1 MKNFLTS
8 AFNRAT
14 QLTREQN
21 LAEATRVLMR
31 ALTSG
36 AAAPAPQPAAH
47 AEPHPP
53 TFRLRRPLG
62 ETVELLR
69 HAGLPG
75 LDQRAAPLVT
85 LRKAPKI
92 EVPPGAAYLSRS
104 YVGLAG
110 ARDYK
115 VYAPNGVGDG
125 KRPLIVMLHGCAQN
139 PDDFAV
145 GSRMNELAEE
155 HGFIVAYP
163 AQSTTANQMGCWN
176 WFNPADQA
184 REKGEPSLIAG
195 MTRAVMA
202 EWRVD
207 QSRVYVAGLSA
218 GGAMAA
224 TMGATYPELYA
235 AVGIHSGLAH
245 GSASDVASAF
255 AAMSGK
261 FELGA
266 ARRSLSDGVRTIVFH
281 GEADQKVHPTNG
293 ETIIAGARLDLA
305 DALAR
310 ETRETGSAGGRKYS
324 RTIIADARGVPQL
337 EHWAVE
343 GLGHAWSGGNP
354 DGSFADRH
362 GPEASREM
370 VRFFL
375 SDAAK
380 AR

>member
-1 MKNFLTS
+1 MKNLLTS

-14 QLTREQN
+14 QLTREQD
-21 LAEATRVLMR
+21 LAEATRVLMG
-31 ALTSG
+31 ALTRG
-36 AAAPAPQPAAH
+36 AAAPPAPQPAAH

-62 ETVELLR
+62 ETVDLLR

-75 LDQRAAPLVT
+75 MDQSGAPLVA

-92 EVPPGAAYLSRS
+92 DIPAGAAYVSRS
-104 YVGLAG
+104 YVGPAG

-115 VYAPNGVGDG
+115 VYAPQNVGDG
-125 KRPLIVMLHGCAQN
+125 KRPLIVMLHGCSQN

-145 GSRMNELAEE
+145 GSRMNALAEE
-155 HGFIVAYP
+155 HGFLVAYP
-163 AQSTTANQMGCWN
+163 AQSTQANQMGCWN
-176 WFNPADQA
+176 WFNPADQT

-195 MTRAVMA
+195 MTRAIMA

-207 QSRVYVAGLSA
+207 ESRVYVAGLSA
-218 GGAMAA
+218 GGAMSA
-224 TMGATYPELYA
+224 TMAATYPELYA

-255 AAMSGK
+255 AAMSGNAG
-261 FELGA
+261 LGA
-266 ARRSLSDGVRTIVFH
+266 MNGSMSDGVRTIVFH

-293 ETIIAGARLDLA
+293 ETIMARARLDLA
-305 DALAR
+305 KALAR
-310 ETRETGSAGGRKYS
+310 ETRETGSAGGRAYS
-324 RTIIADARGVPQL
+324 RTVIADARGVPQL
-337 EHWAVE
+337 EHWTVE

-362 GPEASREM
+362 GPDASREM

-375 SDAAK
+375 ADATP
-380 AR
+380 

>member
-1 MKNFLTS
+1 
-8 AFNRAT
+8 
-14 QLTREQN
+14 
-21 LAEATRVLMR
+21 
-31 ALTSG
+31 
-36 AAAPAPQPAAH
+36 
-47 AEPHPP
+47 
-53 TFRLRRPLG
+53 
-62 ETVELLR
+62 
-69 HAGLPG
+69 
-75 LDQRAAPLVT
+75 
-85 LRKAPKI
+85 
-92 EVPPGAAYLSRS
+92 
-104 YVGLAG
+104 
-110 ARDYK
+110 
-115 VYAPNGVGDG
+115 
-125 KRPLIVMLHGCAQN
+125 
-139 PDDFAV
+139 
-145 GSRMNELAEE
+145 
-155 HGFIVAYP
+155 
-163 AQSTTANQMGCWN
+163 MGCWN
-176 WFNPADQA
+176 WFNPADQT

-207 QSRVYVAGLSA
+207 ESRVYVAGLSA

-224 TMGATYPELYA
+224 TMAATYPELYA

-255 AAMSGK
+255 AAMGGK

-266 ARRSLSDGVRTIVFH
+266 ARRSLSEGVRTIVFH

-310 ETRETGSAGGRKYS
+310 ETRETGSAGGRNYS
-324 RTIIADARGVPQL
+324 RTVIADARGVPQL

-375 SDAAK
+375 ADAAT

>member
-21 LAEATRVLMR
+21 LTEATRVLMR
-31 ALTSG
+31 ALTNG

-53 TFRLRRPLG
+53 TCRLRRPLG
-62 ETVELLR
+62 ETVELLP

-75 LDQRAAPLVT
+75 LDQSGAPLVG
-85 LRKAPKI
+85 LRKAPTI
-92 EVPPGAAYLSRS
+92 DVPPGASYLSRS
-104 YVGLAG
+104 YVGPAG

-207 QSRVYVAGLSA
+207 ESRVYVAGLSA

-224 TMGATYPELYA
+224 TMAATYPELYA
-235 AVGIHSGLAH
+235 GVGIHSGLAH
-245 GSASDVASAF
+245 GAASDVASAF
-255 AAMSGK
+255 AAMGGK

-310 ETRETGSAGGRKYS
+310 ETRETGSAGGRTYS
-324 RTIIADARGVPQL
+324 RTVIADARGVPQL
-337 EHWAVE
+337 EHWSVE

-362 GPEASREM
+362 GPHASQEM